1 MHGEPV
7 TLCLTGDVML
17 GRGLDQILPHPGDPA
32 LAEAYIRDAR
42 SYVELAEAANGP
54 IPRPVDFSWPWGDAL
69 DVLEQAAPDALVLNL
84 ETGITRHGEPA
95 PGKGVHYRM
104 HPANL
109 PALAAARP
117 DVCVLA
123 NNHVLDY
130 GRPGLEET
138 LEVLAGAG
146 FRTAGAGRDTDAAER
161 PAVVP
166 LGTHDGDGGNDS
178 DSDSDSDGRL
188 LVFSFGMPSSG
199 IPPDWAATTDRSGIG
214 FVAEAS
220 AAAAG
225 AVVTRI
231 RQVKE
236 PGDIVI
242 ASVHWGSNWGYHVP
256 HEHIRFAHALVEGG
270 VDLVHGH
277 SSHHPR
283 PVEVYR
289 GRLITYGC
297 GDLVDDYEGISGFE
311 LYRDDLRLLWFPTL
325 EPGTGELRGLRLV
338 PLQSH
343 RMRLRHA
350 APEDTQWLC
359 ELLDRISHGFGARVR
374 AEPEGSL
381 TLTVRDHPQGV

>member
-1 MHGEPV
+1 MQGEPV

-17 GRGLDQILPHPGDPA
+17 GRGIDQILPHPGDPA
-32 LAEAYIRDAR
+32 LAEAYLRDAR

-54 IPRPVDFSWPWGDAL
+54 IPQPVDFSWPCGDAL
-69 DVLEQAAPDALVLNL
+69 DVLERAAPDARVLNL
-84 ETGITRHGEPA
+84 ETSITRHGDPV

-109 PALAAARP
+109 PCLAAARP

-146 FRTAGAGRDTDAAER
+146 FRTAGAGRDADAAGR

-166 LGTHDGDGGNDS
+166 LDGG
-178 DSDSDSDGRL
+178 GRI

-199 IPPDWAATTDRSGIG
+199 IPPDWAATADRSGID
-214 FVAEAS
+214 FVTEPS
-220 AAAAG
+220 AATAAP
-225 AVVTRI
+225 VVARI

-236 PGDIVI
+236 PGDVVI
-242 ASVHWGSNWGYHVP
+242 ASIHWGSNWGYLVP
-256 HEHIRFAHALVEGG
+256 REHIRFAHALVEGG
-270 VDLVHGH
+270 VDVVHGH

-283 PVEVYR
+283 PLEVYR

-297 GDLVDDYEGISGFE
+297 GDLIDDYEGISGYE
-311 LYRDDLRLLWFPTL
+311 LYRDDLRLLYFPSL
-325 EPGTGELRGLRLV
+325 EPGTGELLGLRLV
-338 PLQSH
+338 PLQAH
-343 RMRLRHA
+343 RMRLRRA
-350 APEDTQWLC
+350 APEDCQWLC
-359 ELLDRISHGFGARVR
+359 ETLDRISHGFGSPVR
-374 AEPEGSL
+374 AEPDGSL
-381 TLTVRDHPQGV
+381 TLAVRDHT